1 MTTTEQ
7 QWNRTVA
14 LIEAELDKANAD
26 LETARKEYRH
36 GDPFAP
42 DCADIQEGELERVK
56 AAREHRDH
64 IGRDLKRAMQQRDR
78 ALGKPATP

>member
-1 MTTTEQ
+1 VTTTEQ
-7 QWNRTVA
+7 QWNRTIA

-26 LETARKEYRH
+26 LETAREESRR

-42 DCADIQEGELERVK
+42 DYADIQEGELERVK

-78 ALGKPATP
+78 ALGKRLA

>member
-7 QWNRTVA
+7 QWNRTVV

-26 LETARKEYRH
+26 LETARKEARH

-42 DCADIQEGELERVK
+42 DYADIQDGELERVK

-64 IGRDLKRAMQQRDR
+64 IGRDLKRAMRSRDR
-78 ALGKPATP
+78 ALGGAR